1 MEAVPPEAPA
11 DADGGAEAHE
21 AGLRAAEKVRFRPVQ
36 VSRQICLGGG
46 WLPEPHWIE
55 QTPADL
61 SNGTYVTLTCE
72 STTLRHFLGVRGTGR
87 YDPLSSFLSDMRTAI
102 NAQKDHEKAQARLA
116 TDKRIR
122 VNKTTRCAILSLPT
136 SMIVQMPA
144 SDMRGAGAW
153 TFRAILP
160 AHTQH
165 APTMEATSANF
176 HKFFVAAGGLLACA
190 AEQQHGA
197 QMRDRRRGKEKRKSL
212 GDTRKVRHHML
223 RPRSGAPRFRCRV
236 PVDGPAKKR
245 KKSVM
250 GLSPLNPRR
259 ERERQ
264 RRLDIYAPTRDS
276 LAARPA
282 KTILERLGAKSAR
295 IQDRLDAV
303 KAARKALRDEYER
316 DAFADEE
323 DSGDASD
330 TRPDCRSEAPCTPVG
345 APTSSVSGQSPA
357 AWSNDS
363 PGGA

>member
-11 DADGGAEAHE
+11 DAEGGAEAHE
-21 AGLRAAEKVRFRPVQ
+21 DILRSRPVQ
-36 VSRQICLGGG
+36 VSRQFCLGGG
-46 WLPEPHWIE
+46 WLHEPHWIE
-55 QTPADL
+55 QTPGDL

-87 YDPLSSFLSDMRTAI
+87 YDPLSSFLADMRTAI
-102 NAQKDHEKAQARLA
+102 NAQREHEKAQARIA

-122 VNKTTRCAILSLPT
+122 LNKLTRCAILSLPT
-136 SMIVQMPA
+136 SMTVVMPA
-144 SDMRGAGAW
+144 SAMRGAGEW
-153 TFRAILP
+153 KFRAILP

-165 APTMEATSANF
+165 APTMEATPANF

-190 AEQQHGA
+190 AEQQHGVE
-197 QMRDRRRGKEKRKSL
+197 MRDGRRGKEKRHSL
-212 GDTRKVRHHML
+212 GDTRKVRLLKL
-223 RPRSGAPRFRCRV
+223 RTSSGHARFRCRV

-276 LAARPA
+276 LQAHSAT
-282 KTILERLGAKSAR
+282 TILEMLGAKKAR
-295 IQDRLDAV
+295 IQHKRAAV

-330 TRPDCRSEAPCTPVG
+330 SCPDCSSKAPCTPIG
-345 APTSSVSGQSPA
+345 APTSSVSGRSPA

-363 PGGA
+363 PGGV